1 MVSLSTWLRMGS
13 DVIKTDA
20 KYHTLL
26 RFDPFSTLC
35 YIRKLLEPQT
45 VSIKGEV
52 SVIMTLQSGK
62 LS

>member
-1 MVSLSTWLRMGS
+1 MGS

-26 RFDPFSTLC
+26 RFDPFSSLC

>member
-1 MVSLSTWLRMGS
+1 MSS
-13 DVIKTDA
+13 DVIQTDA
-20 KYHTLL
+20 KYDTLL